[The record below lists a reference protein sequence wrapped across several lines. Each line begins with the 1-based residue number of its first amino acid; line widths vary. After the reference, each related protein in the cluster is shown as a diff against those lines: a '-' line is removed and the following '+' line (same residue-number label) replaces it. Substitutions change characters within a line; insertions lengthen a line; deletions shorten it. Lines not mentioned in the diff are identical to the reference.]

1 MTPRDPFDADLASW
15 LESEAQAPIPEGE
28 LDRVLAPTAGRQ
40 PRPSLLARLGSRWVT
55 DAPPATGTGRMTR
68 PALVPLWAVVL
79 LLLALLVATTALMIG
94 SRALDR
100 PSDGGLLVYQLGNDV
115 YLAQADGTNP
125 RQLTTRAGDRPIG
138 PCMLSTET
146 GSIWAPGGRFFLC
159 FGGSVR
165 RREHRRQRRPPG
177 GIRSGQWRGC
187 NVVAKRRAVA
197 GLDRR
202 HADRHLRG

>member
-28 LDRVLAPTAGRQ
+28 LDRALAPTAGRQ
-40 PRPSLLARLGSRWVT
+40 PRPAQLARLGSRWVT
-55 DAPPATGTGRMTR
+55 DAPPVAGTGRMTR

-100 PSDGGLLVYQLGNDV
+100 PGDAGLLVYQLGSDV
-115 YLAQADGTNP
+115 YLAEADGANP
-125 RQLTTRAGDRPIG
+125 RHLVIRAGDRPIG
-138 PCMLSTET
+138 PCMLSTAT
-146 GSIWAPGGRFFLC
+146 GSIWAPDGRFFLC

-165 RREHRRQRRPPG
+165 GREHRR
-177 GIRSGQWRGC
+177 
-187 NVVAKRRAVA
+187 
-197 GLDRR
+197 
-202 HADRHLRG
+202 